1 MMFIDRE
8 MMYEYIPILKLERI
22 IKDIILDEMLI
33 IEVIKLSLLFP
44 IASSEKDMG
53 DWMYSR
59 RQIGASIFIY
69 WEPMVVL

>member
-53 DWMYSR
+53 D
-59 RQIGASIFIY
+59 
-69 WEPMVVL
+69 